1 MISGIILLS
10 AALIMLAILVT
21 ILVLE
26 IRALSKWGKEEKD
39 A

>member
-26 IRALSKWGKEEKD
+26 IRALSK
-39 A
+39 

>member
-10 AALIMLAILVT
+10 MALIMLAILMT

-26 IRALSKWGKEEKD
+26 IRALSK
-39 A
+39 